1 MATTPQQPTTWDEFE
16 SMLVEAVQALDD
28 GGSVVVEGPD
38 WSARPAREERRV
50 PLLPPK
56 RVLTRP
62 WVRLTRMED
71 LLRGL
76 CVGPEAFGSGF
87 PWTPEEHAAL
97 LDLGWH
103 PSVADGRHYVRFW
116 PDDIPQGPFLPAD
129 DAARAAAAVAVAFRE
144 VMAPPLEDERFST
157 LPSIRD

>member
-1 MATTPQQPTTWDEFE
+1 MTGSGGFSTWAQ
-16 SMLVEAVQALDD
+16 LEAAVVDAVLALPD

-38 WSARPAREERRV
+38 WSARLARTERRV

-56 RVLTRP
+56 REPTRP

-76 CVGPEAFGSGF
+76 CIGPLAFGSGF
-87 PWTPEEHAAL
+87 PWTPEEHRRI

-103 PSVADGRHYVRFW
+103 PSPAEGRDYVRFW
-116 PDDIPQGPFLPAD
+116 PDDVPSGPYLPREEAG
-129 DAARAAAAVAVAFRE
+129 RAAGAVALAFRE
-144 VMAPPLEDERFST
+144 VLAPPLEDERFSA
-157 LPSIRD
+157 LPAIRP